1 MCIYIYSTVSVDGH
15 WGGWS
20 LWSTCSESCGF
31 GAQNRTRACDSPPA
45 DNGGEI
51 CSSDG
56 SSDTETR
63 MCYEKGC
70 PSKLVGN
77 INRNR

>member
-20 LWSTCSESCGF
+20 EWSTCSESCGF
-31 GAQNRTRACDSPPA
+31 GVQNRSRACDSPKA

-56 SSDTETR
+56 SSDTETL

-77 INRNR
+77 FDGNR